1 MLEVKMHLCSKIE
14 KDRHYIQLGGR
25 GRSRGAEGQGGE
37 GGGGQTFPLLPT
49 QDRNSVEISV

>member
-25 GRSRGAEGQGGE
+25 GRSRGAEGQGG
-37 GGGGQTFPLLPT
+37 GGGGGGGADLPT
-49 QDRNSVEISV
+49 FTHSRQKQC